1 MSEPDAG
8 SALDTVS
15 RDLRAPRAAGVA
27 GLAFAVLFIAS
38 LLLLRSQP
46 AAGSTAEEIAA
57 WYLRTDSKHLAV
69 VGLYFAPFAG
79 IAFLWFIAVIR
90 HHVGNREDQFFATV
104 FLGSGLL
111 FVAMLF
117 AAAAAAGAPLAAV
130 KFQGAPVPS
139 ADAIGLARALA
150 YTFLYV
156 YGVRAAAVFMIVGL
170 DDRAPHGEPAALAR
184 DRRLRDRADHAAQRV
199 VLPVRRAALPALGRR
214 RQHRDPAHGART
226 RRAGRGVARLIG
238 TGRIGRVAGLQPQR
252 DRVRVP
258 LTVGT
263 GRSTAL
269 RRRYR
274 GGGLTYELD

>member
-1 MSEPDAG
+1 MSPA
-8 SALDTVS
+8 S
-15 RDLRAPRAAGVA
+15 RSRC
-27 GLAFAVLFIAS
+27 LFIAS

-46 AAGSTAEEIAA
+46 AAGSTADEIAA

-130 KFQGAPVPS
+130 KFQGAPIPS
-139 ADAIGLARALA
+139 PDAIGLARALA

-156 YGVRAAAVFMIVGL
+156 YGVRAAAVFMISVSTIAHRTASLPRWLVIVGYVI
-170 DDRAPHGEPAALAR
+170 ALVMLLSVSFFR
-184 DRRLRDRADHAAQRV
+184 FV
-199 VLPVRRAALPALGRR
+199 VLLFPLVGRR
-214 RQHRDPAHGART
+214 CQHRDPAHGARP
-226 RRAGRGVARLIG
+226 RRAGGGVARLIY
-238 TGRIGRVAGLQPQR
+238 TGRIGRVARLQP
-252 DRVRVP
+252 
-258 LTVGT
+258 
-263 GRSTAL
+263 
-269 RRRYR
+269 R
-274 GGGLTYELD
+274 GIG

>member
-1 MSEPDAG
+1 VPLSDTSEPYTG
-8 SALDTVS
+8 RALDTVS
-15 RDLRAPRAAGVA
+15 RDLRTPRAAGVA
-27 GLAFAVLFIAS
+27 GLAFAVLFIVS

-46 AAGSTAEEIAA
+46 AAGSTSDEIAA

-69 VGLYFAPFAG
+69 VGLYFAPFSG

-156 YGVRAAAVFMIVGL
+156 YGVRVAAVFMIAVSTIAYRTGSL
-170 DDRAPHGEPAALAR
+170 PRWLVIAGYTIAVVMLLSVSFYR
-184 DRRLRDRADHAAQRV
+184 FV
-199 VLPVRRAALPALGRR
+199 VLLFPLWVAAVSLVILFTA
-214 RQHRDPAHGART
+214 
-226 RRAGRGVARLIG
+226 
-238 TGRIGRVAGLQPQR
+238 
-252 DRVRVP
+252 RVP
-258 LTVGT
+258 DEPP
-263 GRSTAL
+263 A
-269 RRRYR
+269 
-274 GGGLTYELD
+274 